1 MNIETKTIS
10 MRKIIITKKHFL
22 ASIFFLISYQSLL
35 HAQQA
40 VNGYVFIDKNNNGI
54 KDANEP
60 GIAGVSVS
68 DQASVVKTNADGS
81 YQINNVKGFGFV
93 MISVPN
99 GYKAEI
105 FWKRIA
111 DNKNAGIDFPL
122 IKTNEVQEFSFIHAS
137 DTHVSPQSVDRM
149 EKLRQVIQ
157 QTKPDLVL
165 VTGDLVKDAL
175 RVTEKE
181 ATTFFEL
188 YKDEIKKITVP
199 VWSAPGNHDNFGIE
213 RQLSLVSKQNPLYGK
228 EMFHH
233 YLGPNY
239 YSFNYGGVHFI
250 ALDDVDFE
258 DTWYFGHIDSTQ
270 FNWLK
275 QDLANVQSST
285 PVITFAHIPFFS
297 GGLSMTEFEPY
308 GPART
313 IEVENGKQQFRHIVS
328 NAHEVLALFK
338 DHNYPL
344 NLTGHYHFRQAFW
357 YEGMGQKTRFE
368 QTAAV
373 VNDSEEGDIK
383 LPSGVTLYTV
393 KNGVISEG
401 KFIKLDK

>member
-1 MNIETKTIS
+1 MSKAFLI
-10 MRKIIITKKHFL
+10 KKYFL
-22 ASIFFLISYQSLL
+22 AFIFFLISYQPLL
-35 HAQQA
+35 RAQQS
-40 VNGYVFIDKNNNGI
+40 VSGFVFIDKNNNGI
-54 KDANEP
+54 KDANES

-68 DQASVVKTNADGS
+68 DQANVVKTNADGS
-81 YQINNVKGFGFV
+81 YQINNLKGYGLV
-93 MISVPN
+93 MISIPS
-99 GYKAEI
+99 GYKSNS

-111 DNKNAGIDFPL
+111 DNKNASIDFA
-122 IKTNEVQEFSFIHAS
+122 ITKTNDVQEFSFIHAS
-137 DTHVSPQSVDRM
+137 DTHVTPDSSARM
-149 EKLRQVIQ
+149 EKFRNIIQ
-157 QTKPDLVL
+157 QSKADLVL
-165 VTGDLVKDAL
+165 ITGDLVKDAL
-175 RVTEKE
+175 RVPEKK
-181 ATTFFEL
+181 AASLFEL
-188 YKDEIKKITVP
+188 YVQEIKKINVP

-213 RQLSLVSKQNPLYGK
+213 RQSSLVSKENPLYGK

-239 YSFNYGGVHFI
+239 YSFNFGGVHFI

-275 QDLANVQSST
+275 QDLANV
-285 PVITFAHIPFFS
+285 PPAIPIITFAHIPFFS
-297 GGLSMTEFEPY
+297 GGLSMTEFSPY
-308 GPART
+308 GFDRS
-313 IEVENGKQQFRHIVS
+313 IEVENGRQQFRHIVS

-357 YEGMGQKTRFE
+357 YESYGQKTRFE

-373 VNDSEEGDIK
+373 VGEGGEGDIIM
-383 LPSGVTLYTV
+383 PSGVTLYTV

-401 KFIKLDK
+401 KFIRIDK